1 MRAMKNRKPLV
12 ALALAAAFIA
22 AGSYGVAAQTPS
34 ALVADLYRQHDAKR
48 SPFFQTKSR
57 ARVDKYFTKGLAD
70 LIWKDA
76 KSANGEVGA
85 FDGDPL
91 YNAQDMEISHFAV
104 GSAVIRGKAAIVRV
118 TFSNLGKR
126 EAIDYWLMK
135 VKGAWKIDNISY
147 GKGETLRKWLTAG

>member
-1 MRAMKNRKPLV
+1 MRNKIPF
-12 ALALAAAFIA
+12 LALVVVGAFIV
-22 AGSYGVAAQTPS
+22 AGAHHATGQTPS

-76 KSANGEVGA
+76 KTANGEVGA

-91 YNAQDMEISHFAV
+91 YNAQDMKIRHFAV
-104 GSAVIRGKAAIVRV
+104 GSAIIKGHSAIVRV
-118 TFSNLGKR
+118 TFTNLGRK

-135 VKGAWKIDNISY
+135 VKGVWKIDNISY
-147 GKGETLRKWLTAG
+147 GKGETMRKWLTAG